1 MLCSMV
7 ARPYAI
13 YFKKII
19 YCHCFSSVFYFGW
32 EHSSSMLEMAF
43 ATPRLVL
50 ICVVFYLCHQKK
62 WLVASVIFV
71 AYFVAWG
78 CTVKFGEP
86 IIERRLETWLDE
98 NYSINMRIFDINSPC
113 PFIVKGE
120 YTGGGSAFTF
130 HGTVYYF
137 HALNYTYEL
146 HREESPS

>member
-1 MLCSMV
+1 MQFTLKKLFI
-7 ARPYAI
+7 AI
-13 YFKKII
+13 ALAAF
-19 YCHCFSSVFYFGW
+19 FYYGW

-137 HALNYTYEL
+137 HALNYTCEL
-146 HREESPS
+146 NREESPS